1 MHFPKELYSPKEWN
15 LRSSLAVQVHH
26 TRMAN
31 GFIFVDESNG
41 RKVVFSGDTM
51 PCDLL
56 VEQGMNADIL
66 VHECTFEDDLEVIII

>member
-1 MHFPKELYSPKEWN
+1 
-15 LRSSLAVQVHH
+15 
-26 TRMAN
+26 MAN
-31 GFIFVDESNG
+31 GFIFIDKKNQ

-66 VHECTFEDDLEVIII
+66 VHECTFEDDLEAFFFKFNFFKELLNKFIF